1 MKLWLAG
8 AAIATIPAI
17 NGVFNGASVTG
28 IILMSWAIVRVVKER
43 GWL

>member
-8 AAIATIPAI
+8 AVIASIPALS
-17 NGVFNGASVTG
+17 GVFNGASVLG
-28 IILMSWAIVRVVKER
+28 IILMAWATVRVVKER

>member
-17 NGVFNGASVTG
+17 NGVFNGASVIG